1 MSLSISTSRLN
12 NQRTNNMSQ
21 RDTVDNLPQSIPDDM
36 TVTVSGDQ
44 PQNRVMTDTLPGRW
58 DHSHSGGRHYHRD
71 VGGAQSVGQ
80 RPCE

>member
-44 PQNRVMTDTLPGRW
+44 PQNAAADR
-58 DHSHSGGRHYHRD
+58 
-71 VGGAQSVGQ
+71 
-80 RPCE
+80 